1 MKFLKRFELFLEQD
15 EVNIKE
21 SPEEVNDVSKD
32 NEKVNKESL
41 DMIQKDIAYYRSK
54 KDVMQKIFDD
64 SKRQDSEINVD
75 LQKNVY
81 ANERDVKKRNRY
93 LKELESVYTLKRTAD
108 RLSTQIETDKKRV
121 DELNKQMNDLR
132 DRFNQ
137 LDDSEQKAKV
147 SERIE
152 KSRTY
157 MNTLNQTILYN
168 KSEYA
173 KIDKNYKT
181 KMTQFESMMKIE
193 EQKIKNLSQK

>member
-1 MKFLKRFELFLEQD
+1 MKFLKRFELFLEAD
-15 EVNIKE
+15 GVEIKE
-21 SPEEVNDVSKD
+21 TPGAEELISD
-32 NEKVNKESL
+32 NEKTNKESL
-41 DMIQKDIAYYRSK
+41 NMIQKDIAYYRSK
-54 KDVMQKIFDD
+54 KDVMKKIFDD
-64 SKRQDSEINVD
+64 SERQDSEINND

-81 ANERDVKKRNRY
+81 ANQRDVKKRNRY

-108 RLSTQIETDKKRV
+108 RLATQLETDKKRV
-121 DELNKQMNDLR
+121 DELTKQMNDLK

-137 LDDSEQKAKV
+137 LDDSSQKSKV

-157 MNTLNQTILYN
+157 LNTLNQTILYN

-173 KIDKNYKT
+173 KIDKNYQTKKT
-181 KMTQFESMMKIE
+181 NFEAMMKLE

>member
-1 MKFLKRFELFLEQD
+1 MKFLKGFKLFLEADDVEIQETPGSD
-15 EVNIKE
+15 ELV
-21 SPEEVNDVSKD
+21 KD
-32 NEKVNKESL
+32 NEKTNKESL

-54 KDVMQKIFDD
+54 KDVMQKIFDN
-64 SKRQDSEINVD
+64 SQRQDSEINND

-81 ANERDVKKRNRY
+81 ANQRDVKKRNRY

-108 RLSTQIETDKKRV
+108 RLSTQLETDKKRV
-121 DELNKQMNDLR
+121 DELTKQMNDLK

-137 LDDSEQKAKV
+137 LDDSSQKSKV

-157 MNTLNQTILYN
+157 LNTLNQTILYN

-181 KMTQFESMMKIE
+181 KKTNFEAMMKVE

>member
-1 MKFLKRFELFLEQD
+1 MKFLKRFELFLEADGVEIQ
-15 EVNIKE
+15 ET
-21 SPEEVNDVSKD
+21 PGAEELISD
-32 NEKVNKESL
+32 NEKTNKESL
-41 DMIQKDIAYYRSK
+41 NMIQKDIAYYRSK
-54 KDVMQKIFDD
+54 KDVMKKIFDD
-64 SKRQDSEINVD
+64 SERQDSEINND

-81 ANERDVKKRNRY
+81 ANQRDVKKRNRY

-108 RLSTQIETDKKRV
+108 RLATQLETDKKRV
-121 DELNKQMNDLR
+121 DELTKQMNDLK

-137 LDDSEQKAKV
+137 LNDSSQKSKV

-157 MNTLNQTILYN
+157 LNTLNQTILYN

-173 KIDKNYKT
+173 KIDKNYQTKKT
-181 KMTQFESMMKIE
+181 NFEAMMKLE

>member
-1 MKFLKRFELFLEQD
+1 MKFLKRFELFLEADGVEIQ
-15 EVNIKE
+15 ET
-21 SPEEVNDVSKD
+21 PGAEELISD
-32 NEKVNKESL
+32 NEKANKESL
-41 DMIQKDIAYYRSK
+41 NMIQKDIAYYRSK
-54 KDVMQKIFDD
+54 KDVMKKIFDD
-64 SKRQDSEINVD
+64 SERQDSEINND

-81 ANERDVKKRNRY
+81 ANQRDVKKRNRY

-108 RLSTQIETDKKRV
+108 RLATQLETDKKRV
-121 DELNKQMNDLR
+121 DELTKQMNDLK

-137 LDDSEQKAKV
+137 LDDSSQKSKV

-157 MNTLNQTILYN
+157 LNTLNQTILYN

-173 KIDKNYKT
+173 KIDKNYQTKKT
-181 KMTQFESMMKIE
+181 NFEAMMKLE

>member
-1 MKFLKRFELFLEQD
+1 MKFLKRFELFLEADGVEIQ
-15 EVNIKE
+15 ET
-21 SPEEVNDVSKD
+21 PGAEELIND
-32 NEKVNKESL
+32 NEKTNKESL
-41 DMIQKDIAYYRSK
+41 NMIQKDIAYYRSK
-54 KDVMQKIFDD
+54 KDVMKKIFDD
-64 SKRQDSEINVD
+64 SKRQDSEINND

-81 ANERDVKKRNRY
+81 ANQKDVKKRNRY

-108 RLSTQIETDKKRV
+108 RLATQLETDKKRV
-121 DELNKQMNDLR
+121 DELTKQMNDLK

-137 LDDSEQKAKV
+137 LDDSSQKSKV

-157 MNTLNQTILYN
+157 LNTLNQTILYN

-181 KMTQFESMMKIE
+181 KKTNFESMMKLE

>member
-1 MKFLKRFELFLEQD
+1 MKFLKDFKLFLEADDVEIQETPGAD
-15 EVNIKE
+15 EL
-21 SPEEVNDVSKD
+21 VSD
-32 NEKVNKESL
+32 NEKTNKESL
-41 DMIQKDIAYYRSK
+41 NMIQKDIAYYRSK

-64 SKRQDSEINVD
+64 SQRQDSEINGD

-81 ANERDVKKRNRY
+81 ANQKDVKKRNRY

-108 RLSTQIETDKKRV
+108 RLATQIETDKKRV
-121 DELNKQMNDLR
+121 DEVTKQMNDLK

-137 LDDSEQKAKV
+137 LDDSTQKTI

-152 KSRTY
+152 KSRDY
-157 MNTLNQTILYN
+157 LKTLNQTILFN

-181 KMTQFESMMKIE
+181 KKTNFEAMMKLE
-193 EQKIKNLSQK
+193 EQKIKNLIQK

>member
-1 MKFLKRFELFLEQD
+1 MKFLKGFKLFLEADDVEIQETPGSD
-15 EVNIKE
+15 ELV
-21 SPEEVNDVSKD
+21 KD
-32 NEKVNKESL
+32 NEKTNKESL

-64 SKRQDSEINVD
+64 SERQDSEVNID

-81 ANERDVKKRNRY
+81 ANEKDVKKRNRY

-121 DELNKQMNDLR
+121 DELTKQMNDLK

-137 LDDSEQKAKV
+137 LDDSSQKVKV

-152 KSRTY
+152 KSRDY
-157 MNTLNQTILYN
+157 LKTLNQTILFN
-168 KSEYA
+168 NSEYA

-181 KMTQFESMMKIE
+181 KKTNFESMMKVE